1 MMSSTISAQ
10 CFSTATAPLSALFLA
25 PGGDQETLVEK
36 TLVSYGFVVTCAPT
50 AIAAEQL
57 CAQQRFDVA
66 VYDQDVEGALELA
79 VPRRLSSQ
87 PRVVIGLMRAGDPI
101 RVSGMRLHFILQ
113 KPFTAQI
120 LAKAVAATHGPI
132 AAERRAGFRLP
143 VNIAASEC
151 TMLHRGELRSL
162 AGVRIVNLSHTG
174 LCLEAPE
181 MLGQGATVEVR
192 ITLPQSLLKVDLV
205 GTVIWAQVS
214 GRGGIKFNPADP
226 SEQKKLEDWL
236 DSMLPKE
243 L

>member
-1 MMSSTISAQ
+1 MSSTTSAQ
-10 CFSTATAPLSALFLA
+10 CFTTSTAPLSALFLA
-25 PGGDQETLVEK
+25 PGGDQATLVEK

-57 CAQQRFDVA
+57 CAQQRFDLA

-79 VPRRLSSQ
+79 GARRLSSQ

-101 RVSGMRLHFILQ
+101 QVSGMRLHFILQ
-113 KPFTAQI
+113 KPFTAQF
-120 LAKAVAATHGPI
+120 LAKAVAATYGPI

-162 AGVRIVNLSHTG
+162 AGVRLVNLSHTG
-174 LCLEAPE
+174 LCLEASE

-192 ITLPQSLLKVDLV
+192 FTLPQSQLKVDLV
-205 GTVIWAQVS
+205 GTVIWTHIS
-214 GRGGIKFNPADP
+214 GRGGIKFNSSDPA
-226 SEQKKLEDWL
+226 EQKKFEDWL